1 MVMFVCDI
9 CGTNFKTTQHL
20 NQHKNKKKTCV
31 KAKYETNKTLL
42 FDETIN
48 EIGLHEDKSNITYND
63 IVIFLNTYKNIQS
76 FINDKEFVLKSKNE
90 TIKLREENLKLK
102 KQLEIIKNII
112 KNDFSKQP
120 SGQYNNNDDNNNDDN
135 KNNNNN
141 NKNNKTIEQISQET
155 NLFIKKFKNVQIVT
169 PD

>member
-9 CGTNFKTTQHL
+9 CGKNFKTTQHIT
-20 NQHKNKKKTCV
+20 QHKNKKKTCV
-31 KAKYETNKTLL
+31 KANYETKNILL
-42 FDETIN
+42 YNNINNIDESISIN
-48 EIGLHEDKSNITYND
+48 EIGLHEDKYNITYND
-63 IVIFLNTYKNIQS
+63 IVIFFNTYKNIQS

-90 TIKLREENLKLK
+90 TIELREENLKLK

-120 SGQYNNNDDNNNDDN
+120 SCQYNNN
-135 KNNNNN
+135 
-141 NKNNKTIEQISQET
+141 TIEQTPQET
-155 NLFIKKFKNVQIVT
+155 NLFIKKFKNVKIVT

>member
-31 KAKYETNKTLL
+31 KAKYETNQMLL

-48 EIGLHEDKSNITYND
+48 EIGLHEDKYNITYND
-63 IVIFLNTYKNIQS
+63 IVIFINTYKNIQS

-102 KQLEIIKNII
+102 KQLEIIQNII

-120 SGQYNNNDDNNNDDN
+120 SGQYNNNDDNNN
-135 KNNNNN
+135 
-141 NKNNKTIEQISQET
+141 NNKTIEQISQEK